1 MIQDVIML
9 ILSLAFILISCIFFT
24 NSVEW
29 LGKKL
34 NLNQGVVGSILAAV
48 GTALPETIIPI
59 IAIIFYSGKEASQIA
74 TGAILGAPF
83 MLSTLGFLMTGVA
96 VILYSSA
103 NKRSIKMNADPNVFR
118 RDLAYFILIYT
129 LAIFTSVFN
138 QFNEVRLASVVL
150 LLTLYLLYVRATFN
164 SEGKIE
170 QNVEELLFSRIF
182 SLPPTLSW
190 IIIQLF
196 ISLSGIIFSSHLFV
210 GYVKDLSHLMGVS
223 PLILSLVITPIATE
237 LPEKFNS
244 IVWVGQKKRYSC
256 AWKHNRRNGVSVFY
270 TSYHRDFAYPMEY
283 NRNSFFKCNSGVDFC
298 YFKFNMDKHEKISK
312 SFYTHVRRN
321 TVRNIFTY
329 CNSLIRSLTS
339 VVHIVSKIDKQI

>member
-34 NLNQGVVGSILAAV
+34 HLNQGVVGSILAAV

-244 IVWVGQKKRYSC
+244 IVWVGQKKDTL
-256 AWKHNRRNGVSVFY
+256 ALGNITGAMVFQSSIPVIIGILL
-270 TSYHRDFAYPMEY
+270 TPW
-283 NRNSFFKCNSGVDFC
+283 
-298 YFKFNMDKHEKISK
+298 
-312 SFYTHVRRN
+312 
-321 TVRNIFTY
+321 NITGIAFLSAT
-329 CNSLIRSLTS
+329 LALTS
-339 VVHIVSKIDKQI
+339 ATLNLIWINMKKSVNPFILMSGGILYGIFLLTVIH

>member
-244 IVWVGQKKRYSC
+244 IVWVGQKKDTL
-256 AWKHNRRNGVSVFY
+256 ALGNITGAMVFQSSIPVIIGILL
-270 TSYHRDFAYPMEY
+270 TPW
-283 NRNSFFKCNSGVDFC
+283 
-298 YFKFNMDKHEKISK
+298 
-312 SFYTHVRRN
+312 
-321 TVRNIFTY
+321 NITGIAFLSAT
-329 CNSLIRSLTS
+329 LALTS
-339 VVHIVSKIDKQI
+339 ATLNLIWINMKKSVNPFILMSGGILYGIFLLTAIH